1 MAAPRQP
8 EAQEAAEAQ
17 EVAPKRKRR
26 KLALWARITLG
37 ITVAIA
43 ALMATGVGLRYWIT
57 SDGGRAFVVSQID
70 GRRVGPLG
78 TLRVEGLEGD
88 PLEAATFAD
97 IALVDD
103 DGVWLRARDTRIE
116 WTPSRLF
123 SGELEIAAIQIGT
136 VDVLR
141 APRTTYQSQNNP
153 PPDIGLKLD
162 SVIID
167 ELNIAETLFR
177 PVAKYKIVAA
187 AARPREGSGFARLD
201 LAPLT
206 GPGDK
211 LTAKAEWTVEG
222 SLKGEASATG
232 PIGGLIATILQAP
245 ETADVT
251 FAASLDGTVQKFA
264 GEARLGF
271 SSRSVAA
278 IDMSRDGS
286 IAKLD
291 ATLNADL
298 WPALEPIARRT
309 GGSVTLKG
317 EAKLEDFANA
327 PVSLQLDAPAGQ
339 VILTTVADLENNT
352 LRTPLNLSTRGLDL
366 SFIAPPV
373 TGKVD
378 AEGTMRLIGLSSFEW
393 KGQATVTDATWPSG
407 GAREISGPVTI
418 AKDRSTIYW
427 EAPAA
432 LVRNGYVSSLKGLAP
447 ANYAAATRGEVN
459 LSTRIVEVTAA
470 QVRGAPGEASGRG
483 TYTIATGGF
492 SYSGAASFARL
503 ADLAPLTGSAR
514 GQWEVTRADRNA
526 PIRIRADATGRDV
539 SSRIRAL
546 ADLAGASPSV
556 RMTGVVRGGRF
567 TIESGRVEGTG
578 VSATMTGRVSDTGAI
593 SARASGNLKRPL
605 HLPATTINTAA
616 IAADITGQMSA
627 PRMVLR
633 LSDGSVTVAGMSA
646 DRIVGEAQATL
657 GKTIAGN
664 FAMSGG
670 TQGQPLTARG
680 RLTGGDGVWRIANL
694 NATLGG
700 LQVNAPEL
708 AFANGGVTAA
718 FDASGSLAG
727 YAGLDRGT
735 LTARGTIATKG
746 ELELAVSGQLA
757 NLREGE
763 VRLDLITFDAT
774 ASEGQA
780 RVSGKLKGRV
790 GAPLD
795 LSFGASGSHEADG
808 WIGAA
813 TLEGTVDQLPIKT
826 SRPAQW
832 RFGENSWLVDAEL
845 AAFGGRFAA
854 NVSTDQGVAKANLDL
869 MDVDVRA
876 LSRLARI
883 TPIEGRI
890 SGEIDYLNGPQPAT
904 GDLKLEVSN
913 VNPLGVKADPI
924 SLDITSQLRNGR
936 MITNANGSGQGFKM
950 EASGDIGVR
959 AGAGFD
965 VAPEWDAPANG
976 HLTLDGRADQLWA
989 LFGPEE
995 QSFRG
1000 RISANVDVAG
1010 LLRTPKLTG
1019 GFEIAEAAYEH
1030 GETGLRLRNLAA
1042 KGQFSESSARITDVS
1057 ADDGQGGRITGE
1069 GDINW
1074 EKDID
1079 GNVQFTAV
1087 NLRALNREDRSAVVS
1102 GQGAVRLDPEA
1113 ISVTGEFDVAQ
1124 ARISIEQSAA
1134 TTIPRLPII
1143 RRTNFPNQEEEGQLV
1158 STSPFRRPVQLD
1170 LKVKAPRRVV
1180 VFGRG
1185 LDTEWAVD
1193 FRVHGTIANPEIQG
1207 TATLVRGDLDLAGRR
1222 FAFDTGSI
1230 NLDGPIKTARI
1241 DISAERT
1248 AADIDAKVHV
1258 TGTPVEPKF
1267 SLESTPSLPQDEILA
1282 RVLFGRS
1289 MAELSAFE
1297 AAQLAAGLTQLAG
1310 GQAGFDP
1317 VGLVRKATGLD
1328 RVSVGASGGV
1338 ATVSAGKYIA
1348 NDVYLQVGAGGEGGV
1363 GAEVEWEPRE
1373 NLSVISS
1380 AQGNGDTKLAVRW
1393 KRDY

>member
-1 MAAPRQP
+1 MADSQP
-8 EAQEAAEAQ
+8 ETKAET
-17 EVAPKRKRR
+17 APPRKRR
-26 KLALWARITLG
+26 RIPLWARIALG
-37 ITVAIA
+37 VVVAIA
-43 ALMATGVGLRYWIT
+43 ALAATGVGLRYWIT
-57 SDGGRAFVVSQID
+57 SDGGRAFLVSQID

-78 TLRVEGLEGD
+78 TLRVEGLKGD

-103 DGVWLRARDTRIE
+103 DGVWLRAKNARIE
-116 WTPSRLF
+116 WTPQRLF

-141 APRTTYQSQNNP
+141 APHSTYESKNNP

-162 SVIID
+162 NIVID

-177 PVAKYKIVAA
+177 PVAKYRIAA
-187 AARPREGSGFARLD
+187 AASRPREGSGFARLE
-201 LAPLT
+201 LTPLT

-211 LTAKAEWTVEG
+211 LTANAEWTAEG
-222 SLKGEASATG
+222 ALKAEASAVG
-232 PIGGLIATILQAP
+232 PMGGLIATLVQAP
-245 ETADVT
+245 EKADVT
-251 FAASLDGTVQKFA
+251 FAANIDGTIQKFA

-271 SSRSVAA
+271 SGQSVAA
-278 IDMSRDGS
+278 IDMSRDGNV
-286 IAKLD
+286 AELN
-291 ATLNADL
+291 ATLDADL

-309 GGSVTLKG
+309 GGAVTLKG
-317 EAKLEDFANA
+317 EANLENFASA
-327 PVSLQLDAPAGQ
+327 PITLQLDAPAGH
-339 VILTTVADLENNT
+339 VTLTTTADLNNT
-352 LRTPLNLSTRGLDL
+352 KLLAPLSLSTRGLDL
-366 SFIAPPV
+366 HFIAPPV

-378 AEGTMRLIGLSSFEW
+378 AEGTARLIGIGNFEW
-393 KGQATVTDATWPSG
+393 KGQATVTSVTWPSG

-418 AKDRSTIYW
+418 ARDRSTIYW

-432 LVRNGYVSSLKGLAP
+432 LIRGGYVTPLKQLAP
-447 ANYAAATRGEVN
+447 ADYAAATRGEVN
-459 LSTRIVEVTAA
+459 LATHIVEVSAA
-470 QVRGAPGEASGRG
+470 DIRGQPGDASGRG
-483 TYTIATGGF
+483 TYMIGTGGF

-503 ADLAPLTGSAR
+503 ADVAPLTGSAR
-514 GQWEVTRADRNA
+514 GQWEVTRADHDA
-526 PIRIRADATGRDV
+526 PIRVRADATGRNV
-539 SSRIRAL
+539 SSKIQAL
-546 ADLAGASPSV
+546 ADLAGATPNV
-556 RMTGVVRGGRF
+556 RMTGVVREGRF
-567 TIESGRVEGTG
+567 TIESGRLEGTG

-593 SARASGNLKRPL
+593 TARASGTLKRPL

-616 IAADITGQMSA
+616 IVADITGQMSA
-627 PRMVLR
+627 PRVQLR
-633 LSDGSVTVAGMSA
+633 LSDGSVIVAGMSA

-657 GKTIAGN
+657 GKTITGN

-680 RLTGGDGVWRIANL
+680 KLTGGNGVWRIANL
-694 NATLGG
+694 DATLGG
-700 LQVNAPEL
+700 LRLNAPQLE
-708 AFANGGVTAA
+708 FADGGLTAA

-735 LTARGTIATKG
+735 LTARGTVATKG
-746 ELELAVSGQLA
+746 ELELNVTGQLT

-763 VRLDLITFDAT
+763 ARFDLVTFDAT
-774 ASEGQA
+774 ASDGQA
-780 RVSGKLKGRV
+780 RVTGKLKGRV
-790 GAPLD
+790 GAALD
-795 LSFGASGSHEADG
+795 LSFGASGSHERDG

-826 SRPAQW
+826 SRPANW
-832 RFGENSWLVDAEL
+832 RFGENSWLIDAEL
-845 AAFGGRFAA
+845 GAFGGRFAA
-854 NVSTDQGVAKANLDL
+854 NISTDAGIAKAKLDL

-883 TPIEGRI
+883 TPIQGTI
-890 SGEIDYLNGPQPAT
+890 SGQIDYLNGPEPAT
-904 GDLKLEVSN
+904 GDLKLNITN

-924 SLDITSQLRNGR
+924 SIAIESHLRDGR
-936 MITNANGSGQGFKM
+936 MKTTATGGGQGFSLAANG
-950 EASGDIGVR
+950 EIGVH
-959 AGAGFD
+959 AGEGFNVTPD
-965 VAPEWDAPANG
+965 LDGAATG
-976 HLTLDGRADQLWA
+976 HLDLNGRAEQLWA
-989 LFGPEE
+989 LFGPDG
-995 QSFRG
+995 QNFRG
-1000 RISANVDVAG
+1000 RVNANVDVAG
-1010 LLRTPKLTG
+1010 VLRTPKLTG
-1019 GFEIAEAAYEH
+1019 GFDVAEGAYEH
-1030 GETGLRLRNLAA
+1030 GETGLRLRNLTA
-1042 KGQFSESSARITDVS
+1042 KGEFNESSARISNVS
-1057 ADDGQGGRITGE
+1057 GDDGQGGTLTGE
-1069 GDINW
+1069 GEINW
-1074 EKDID
+1074 RQDIE
-1079 GNVQFTAV
+1079 GNIQFTAA
-1087 NLRALNREDRSAVVS
+1087 NLRALNREDRSATVS

-1113 ISVTGEFDVAQ
+1113 ISVTGEFNVGQ
-1124 ARISIEQSAA
+1124 ARISIEQPAA
-1134 TTIPRLPII
+1134 ATIPRLPII
-1143 RRTNFPNQEEEGQLV
+1143 RRTNFPNQDDEGEAV
-1158 STSPFRRPVQLD
+1158 SKSPFRRPVQLD
-1170 LKVKAPRRVV
+1170 LKVEAPRRVV

-1185 LDTEWAVD
+1185 LDTEWSVD
-1193 FRVHGTIANPEIQG
+1193 FRVHGTISNPEVLG
-1207 TATLVRGDLDLAGRR
+1207 TATLVRGELDLAGRR

-1248 AADIDAKVHV
+1248 ADDIDAKVHV
-1258 TGTPVEPKF
+1258 TGTPVEPEF

-1328 RVSVGASGGV
+1328 RVSVGASGGT

-1363 GAEVEWEPRE
+1363 GAEVEWEPRD

>member
-1 MAAPRQP
+1 MADTRQP
-8 EAQEAAEAQ
+8 EEAAEAQ
-17 EVAPKRKRR
+17 KAEAAPKKPRR
-26 KLALWARITLG
+26 KLALWARIALG
-37 ITVAIA
+37 VAVAIA

-57 SDGGRAFVVSQID
+57 SDGGRAFVVSQVD

-78 TLRVEGLEGD
+78 TLRVEGLKGD

-103 DGVWLRARDTRIE
+103 DGVWLRARDARIE

-123 SGELEIAAIQIGT
+123 GGELEIAAIQIHA

-141 APRTTYQSQNNP
+141 APHTTYESKNNP

-162 SVIID
+162 SIVID
-167 ELNIAETLFR
+167 ELNINETLFR
-177 PVAKYKIVAA
+177 PAASYKLAAA
-187 AARPREGSGFARLD
+187 AARPRQGSGFARLE
-201 LAPLT
+201 LSPVT

-211 LTAKAEWTVEG
+211 LNASAEWTKEG
-222 SLKGEASATG
+222 SLKAEANALG
-232 PIGGLIATILQAP
+232 PVGGLIALLVQAP
-245 ETADVT
+245 ENTSVT
-251 FAASLDGTVQKFA
+251 FAANIGGTIQKFA

-271 SSRSVAA
+271 SGQSVAA
-278 IDMSRDGS
+278 IDLSRDGNV
-286 IAKLD
+286 ARLNATLD
-291 ATLNADL
+291 ANL
-298 WPALEPIARRT
+298 WPALEPISKRT
-309 GGSVTLKG
+309 GGAVTLKG
-317 EAKLEDFANA
+317 EAQLADFANA
-327 PVSLQLDAPAGQ
+327 PVTLQLDAPAGQ
-339 VILTTVADLENNT
+339 VVLTTVADLDKT
-352 LRTPLNLSTRGLDL
+352 ALRAPLSLSTRGLDL
-366 SFIAPPV
+366 AYVAGPV
-373 TGKVD
+373 AGKVD
-378 AEGTMRLIGLSSFEW
+378 AEGTMRLAGFSSFEW
-393 KGQATVTDATWPSG
+393 KGQATVTDAAWPSG

-418 AKDRSTIYW
+418 SRDRSTIYW

-432 LVRNGYVSSLKGLAP
+432 LINGGYVTPLKQLAP
-447 ANYAAATRGEVN
+447 ADYAAATRGEVN

-470 QVRGAPGEASGRG
+470 QIRGAPGEASGRG
-483 TYTIATGGF
+483 IYTIANGGF
-492 SYSGAASFARL
+492 EYSGAASFARL
-503 ADLAPLTGSAR
+503 ADVAPFTGSAR
-514 GQWEVTRADRNA
+514 GQWEVTRADRDA
-526 PIRIRADATGRDV
+526 PIRITANATGRGV
-539 SSRIRAL
+539 SSRNRTL
-546 ADLAGASPSV
+546 ADLAGAAPVV
-556 RMTGVVRGGRF
+556 RMTGVFREGRF
-567 TIESGRVEGTG
+567 TVESGRFDGTG
-578 VSATMTGRVSDTGAI
+578 ASATMTGRVADSGAI
-593 SARASGNLKRPL
+593 SARASLNLKRPL

-616 IAADITGQMSA
+616 IAADISGQMSA
-627 PRMVLR
+627 PRVQLR
-633 LSDGSVTVAGMSA
+633 LSDGSVVLAGMSA
-646 DRIVGEAQATL
+646 ERIVGEAQATL
-657 GKTIAGN
+657 GKTITGN

-680 RLTGGDGVWRIANL
+680 RLTGGNGVWRIANL

-700 LQVNAPEL
+700 LQLNAPEL
-708 AFANGGVTAA
+708 EFADGGIEAA

-735 LTARGTIATKG
+735 LTARGTLATKG
-746 ELELAVSGQLA
+746 ELELNVSGQLA
-757 NLREGE
+757 NLRAGE
-763 VRLDLITFDAT
+763 MRFDAISFDAT
-774 ASEGQA
+774 ADKGQA
-780 RVSGKLKGRV
+780 RVTGKLKGRV
-790 GAPLD
+790 GAPLE
-795 LSFGASGSHEADG
+795 LSFGASGSHDADG

-813 TLEGTVDQLPIKT
+813 TLEGTVDQLPVAT
-826 SRPAQW
+826 TRPANW
-832 RFGENSWLVDAEL
+832 RFRDDGWMLDAEL

-854 NVSTDQGVAKANLDL
+854 NLSTEPGIAKAKLDL
-869 MDVDVRA
+869 MEVDVRA

-883 TPIEGRI
+883 TPIEGKI

-904 GDLKLEVSN
+904 GDLRLEVSN

-924 SLDITSQLRNGR
+924 NVTVESHLRNGR
-936 MITNANGSGQGFKM
+936 MATTAKGSGQGFRLD
-950 EASGDIGVR
+950 ASGETGVR
-959 AGAGFD
+959 SGEGFA
-965 VAPEWDAPANG
+965 VAPDWDAAATG
-976 HLTLDGRADQLWA
+976 HLELDGRAEQLWA
-989 LFGPEE
+989 LFGPED
-995 QSFRG
+995 QAFRG
-1000 RISANVDVAG
+1000 RINANVDVAG
-1010 LLRTPKLTG
+1010 VLRTPNVTG
-1019 GFEIAEAAYEH
+1019 GFEVADAAYEH

-1042 KGQFSESSARITDVS
+1042 KGLFNERSARITNVS
-1057 ADDGQGGRITGE
+1057 ADDGQGGTITGE
-1069 GDINW
+1069 GEISW
-1074 EKDID
+1074 RQGID
-1079 GNVQFTAV
+1079 GNVQFTAA
-1087 NLRALNREDRSAVVS
+1087 NLHALAREDRSAVVS

-1124 ARISIEQSAA
+1124 ARISIEQPAA
-1134 TTIPRLPII
+1134 ATIPRLPIV
-1143 RRTNFPNQEEEGQLV
+1143 RRTNFPNQEEEQSV
-1158 STSPFRRPVQLD
+1158 SKSPFRRPVQLD
-1170 LKVKAPRRVV
+1170 LKVTAPRRVV

-1193 FRVHGTIANPEIQG
+1193 FQVHGTIANPEVQG

-1248 AADIDAKVHV
+1248 AQDIDAKVHV
-1258 TGTPVEPKF
+1258 EGTPVEPKF
-1267 SLESTPSLPQDEILA
+1267 TLESTPALPQDEILA

-1317 VGLVRKATGLD
+1317 VGLVRRATGLD